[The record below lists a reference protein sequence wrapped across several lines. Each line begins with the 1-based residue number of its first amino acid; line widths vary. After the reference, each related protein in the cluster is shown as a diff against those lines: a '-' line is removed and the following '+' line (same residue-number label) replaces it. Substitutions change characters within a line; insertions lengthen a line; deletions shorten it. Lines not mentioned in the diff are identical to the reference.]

1 MKRLGSTFYTGFARS
16 RHPRSMFPICG
27 RTPCLH
33 WRSKYL
39 KSPRCST
46 KPRSRLKREVPIK
59 RSSAYSG
66 QAKLR
71 VQRAKIAAR
80 DLQTLKSAAVLVSR
94 NLGEIEDLKSDLA
107 RLERELESTGSL
119 KTVDDV
125 QREVDQIANE
135 MCDDQSR

>member
-1 MKRLGSTFYTGFARS
+1 
-16 RHPRSMFPICG
+16 
-27 RTPCLH
+27 
-33 WRSKYL
+33 
-39 KSPRCST
+39 
-46 KPRSRLKREVPIK
+46 LKREVPIK